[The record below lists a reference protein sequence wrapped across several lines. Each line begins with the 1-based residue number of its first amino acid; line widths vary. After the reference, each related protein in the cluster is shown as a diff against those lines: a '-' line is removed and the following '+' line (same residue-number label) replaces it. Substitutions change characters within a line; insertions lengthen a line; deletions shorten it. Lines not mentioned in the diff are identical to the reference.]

1 MITTALDVL
10 YLSLAVSFIVFIIF
24 VCITLF
30 YVISILR
37 DVSRV
42 TNRVEELVKRVHTTI
57 VQPLRALDYVIDKIT
72 PYLETIINKKKTPKR
87 GKSKK

>member
-72 PYLETIINKKKTPKR
+72 PYLETIINKKKTQKR